1 MKLYLTIINSI
12 GTGIGIRP
20 LKRSLILSRTP
31 ANRAI
36 LIALQIHVAPFEYLI
51 FLKIS
56 IQL

>member
-1 MKLYLTIINSI
+1 M
-12 GTGIGIRP
+12 GIRP

-31 ANRAI
+31 ANSAI
-36 LIALQIHVAPFEYLI
+36 LIALHIHVAPFEYFI